1 MNRPDQPVAAPV
13 VAAPVVAAPVVA
25 APVVVPARPSAADAE
40 SVRIFEAE
48 VRSAVSYEKGL
59 AVKALI
65 ALAVV
70 ALVVTIRMLFL
81 G

>member
-1 MNRPDQPVAAPV
+1 MSSPPPRRQDRRQLQPSPE
-13 VAAPVVAAPVVA
+13 P
-25 APVVVPARPSAADAE
+25 PSAADAQ
-40 SVRIFEAE
+40 SLRVFEEE

-59 AVKALI
+59 AVKALL

-70 ALVVTIRMLFL
+70 ALVVTIRVLFL

>member
-1 MNRPDQPVAAPV
+1 MNRPGQPVAAPV
-13 VAAPVVAAPVVA
+13 VAAPVVAAPVVL

-59 AVKALI
+59 AVKALL

-70 ALVVTIRMLFL
+70 ALVVTIRVLFL

>member
-1 MNRPDQPVAAPV
+1 MNSQPQPVPAPAAAADPPPV
-13 VAAPVVAAPVVA
+13 
-25 APVVVPARPSAADAE
+25 ADAE
-40 SVRIFEAE
+40 SVRIFEEE

-59 AVKALI
+59 AFKALI

-70 ALVVTIRMLFL
+70 ALVVAIRLLFL